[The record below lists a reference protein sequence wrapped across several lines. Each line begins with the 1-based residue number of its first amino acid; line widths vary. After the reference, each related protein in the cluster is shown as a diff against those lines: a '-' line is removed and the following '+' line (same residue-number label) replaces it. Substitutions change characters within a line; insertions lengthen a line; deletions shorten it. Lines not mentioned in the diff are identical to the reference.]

1 MFDLKWDQKV
11 CLAQSGRKVG
21 RGWKKVAIQNVTQ
34 GNSDVEDSCCQEILR
49 GIETSKIQAKYAEM
63 MFEPGDCQTIY

>member
-11 CLAQSGRKVG
+11 CLAQSGGKVCPE
-21 RGWKKVAIQNVTQ
+21 WKKVAIQNVTQ